1 MKKILSI
8 LAGAALLL
16 AFAAC
21 APGGKDTL
29 TGTPEEILAQLKED
43 PKVELGMT
51 FDEAIKP
58 DGGISNP
65 KNALGLTDEQFAQYV
80 EAAFEAKAAINTMAQ
95 STSVIKCKSIADAAE
110 VKKLIAA
117 GFDSN
122 KWICVFPEQSV
133 VVESGSYVLLAVGEV
148 ETTDAL
154 VEAFKALSDGNIGSP
169 DVFFTFEDAGEGGM
183 EFGGEPIDPG
193 DGNGGDIAVLS

>member
-21 APGGKDTL
+21 GTAPGGKDTL

-51 FDEAIKP
+51 LDEAVKP
-58 DGGISNP
+58 DGGITNP

-80 EAAFEAKAAINTMAQ
+80 EAAFEAKAAIMTHAQ
-95 STSVIKCKSIADAAE
+95 STSVIKCKSAADAAE

-122 KWICVFPEQSV
+122 KWICVFPDQSV
-133 VVESGSYVLLAVGEV
+133 VVESGSYLLLAVGKV
-148 ETTDAL
+148 DATNAL
-154 VEAFKALSDGNIGSP
+154 VEAFKSLSGGNIGTP
-169 DVFFTFEDAGEGGM
+169 DVFFTFDEAG
-183 EFGGEPIDPG
+183 
-193 DGNGGDIAVLS
+193 

>member
-1 MKKILSI
+1 MKKILGI
-8 LAGAALLL
+8 LAAAALLL

-21 APGGKDTL
+21 GAPAAKDTL

-51 FDEAIKP
+51 FDEAVKP
-58 DGGISNP
+58 DGGITNP
-65 KNALGLTDEQFAQYV
+65 QNALGLTDEQFAQYV
-80 EAAFEAKAAINTMAQ
+80 EAAFEAKAAIMTHAQ
-95 STSVIKCKSIADAAE
+95 STSVIKCKSAADAAD

-133 VVESGSYVLLAVGEV
+133 VVESGSYLLLAVGEA
-148 ETTDAL
+148 EATNAL
-154 VEAFKALSDGNIGSP
+154 VEAFKTLSGGNIGTP
-169 DVFFTFEDAGEGGM
+169 DVFFTFDGEG
-183 EFGGEPIDPG
+183 
-193 DGNGGDIAVLS
+193 

>member
-21 APGGKDTL
+21 GAAPGGKDTL
-29 TGTPEEILAQLKED
+29 AGTPEEILAQLKED

-80 EAAFEAKAAINTMAQ
+80 EAAYEAKAAINTMAQ
-95 STSVIKCKSIADAAE
+95 STSVIKCKSAADAAE
-110 VKKLIAA
+110 VKKRIAA

-133 VVESGSYVLLAVGEV
+133 VVESGSYLLLAVGKV
-148 ETTDAL
+148 DATNAI
-154 VEAFKALSDGNIGSP
+154 VEAFKTLSGGNIGTP
-169 DVFFTFEDAGEGGM
+169 DVFFTFGDAG
-183 EFGGEPIDPG
+183 
-193 DGNGGDIAVLS
+193 